1 MKKKVASFLAMLL
14 TFALLVTGC
23 GTGGT
28 AKDGEEQNGNAEKK
42 VKVGFIY
49 IGPAKDG
56 GWSEAH
62 DKGRQ
67 YLVEKLGVETVV
79 KESVPEGPDCVKV
92 INDMVDQGCNIIFAT
107 SFGFMDY
114 VVEGAKNHPD
124 VKFMHCSGYKMSDN
138 MGVYFGRMYQPRY
151 LSGIVA
157 GLKTKTNKIGY
168 VAAFEIPE
176 VLRGINAFTMG
187 VRSVNPDATVSVK
200 WTHTWVDAPRAKEA
214 AKALLNEGCDV
225 LAQHQ
230 DAPGPQVAAEEAG
243 VWSVGYNLDMTSIAP
258 KAHMTSPVWNW
269 GPFYVEQVQAV
280 IDGTWEP
287 VNYWGG
293 MEDPVISLSPLTE
306 NAPEGAQEA
315 VDKAKTDIL
324 SGENKIWTGP
334 IKDNQGVVR
343 VPEGVTLTDEQLT
356 STEFNWLVEGV
367 IGKVEG

>member
-1 MKKKVASFLAMLL
+1 MKRKVASFLAMLL

-23 GTGGT
+23 GGGT
-28 AKDGEEQNGNAEKK
+28 AKNGEEQNGTDEKK

-62 DKGRQ
+62 DRGRQ

-114 VVEGAKNHPD
+114 VVEAAKNHPD
-124 VKFMHCSGYKMSDN
+124 VKFMHCSGYKMADN
-138 MGVYFGRMYQPRY
+138 LGVYFGRMYQPRY

-200 WTHTWVDAPRAKEA
+200 WTHTWIDAPRAKEA

-243 VWSVGYNLDMTSIAP
+243 VWSIGYNLDMTSIAP
-258 KAHMTSPVWNW
+258 KAHMTSPVWDW

-280 IDGTWEP
+280 IDGTWKP

-293 MEDPVISLSPLTE
+293 MEDPVVSLSPLTG

-315 VDKAKTDIL
+315 VDKAKADIL
-324 SGENKIWTGP
+324 SSENKIWTGP
-334 IKDNQGVVR
+334 IKDNEGVVR

-367 IGKVEG
+367 IGKIEG